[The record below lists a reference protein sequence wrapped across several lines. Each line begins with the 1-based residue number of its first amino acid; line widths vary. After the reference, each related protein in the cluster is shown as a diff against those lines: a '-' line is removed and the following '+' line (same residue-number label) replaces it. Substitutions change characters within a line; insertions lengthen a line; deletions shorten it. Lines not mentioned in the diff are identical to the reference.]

1 MRRPCP
7 CQAAERAAVQHEL
20 LRAVATEAPSRE
32 RGRLR
37 VDRAALRKALGGR
50 EELVEAMEAKAVGR
64 PGANV
69 GKLWKFLTASLYQSG
84 DLPVL
89 ATRETLQ
96 NAVDAV
102 KAAVRA
108 RKTRAG
114 TGRFE
119 VTWDAERRS
128 LSWQDNGIGMSAPE
142 ILTRFLTIGE
152 SGKAAAGDSD
162 EAAGGFGV
170 AKAVILGA
178 SSTFRWELHT
188 RDNLAVSRGADQDV
202 EIFSAPYLQGAR
214 ITVFDVSEEFDQV
227 WDYARQEYVALEDR
241 IRELLAANDLRGI
254 TLVFNGEEV
263 RPMFSRR
270 GGSRI
275 AVGQAWSEGTTA
287 TVKAYRRPP
296 GDRQGAYYIRLGGPY
311 GTLPQSA
318 PML

>member
-1 MRRPCP
+1 MRSPCP

-119 VTWDAERRS
+119 VTWDPERRS

-178 SSTFRWELHT
+178 SSTVHPRPGHPRRPASEKTSGISGLSGLW
-188 RDNLAVSRGADQDV
+188 RS
-202 EIFSAPYLQGAR
+202 LQRICPVLMREVGRAR
-214 ITVFDVSEEFDQV
+214 LLPGPGRRLDQV
-227 WDYARQEYVALEDR
+227 AVR
-241 IRELLAANDLRGI
+241 IHSQKSAGLDQAEHQRRDPRPLL
-254 TLVFNGEEV
+254 
-263 RPMFSRR
+263 
-270 GGSRI
+270 
-275 AVGQAWSEGTTA
+275 
-287 TVKAYRRPP
+287 
-296 GDRQGAYYIRLGGPY
+296 
-311 GTLPQSA
+311 
-318 PML
+318 